1 MNKAVITGIIIAII
15 AIIGVISTLSYKSN
29 APAINNEE
37 TITTGDALNT
47 TTIAEP
53 AKSQGKHITIE
64 LTESVGI
71 TSNP

>member
-37 TITTGDALNT
+37 TITTEDALNT
-47 TTIAEP
+47 TTTEEP
-53 AKSQGKHITIE
+53 AKIQGKHYTIE
-64 LTESVGI
+64 LNESVGI